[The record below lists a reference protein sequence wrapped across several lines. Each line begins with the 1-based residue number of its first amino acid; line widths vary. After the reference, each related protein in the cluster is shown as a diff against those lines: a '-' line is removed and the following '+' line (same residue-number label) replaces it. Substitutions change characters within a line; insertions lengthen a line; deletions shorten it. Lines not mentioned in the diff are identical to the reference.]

1 MKQKYFVTFLL
12 SFGFILTFGQ
22 NNAVNLSGNN
32 NFYLAGGALMLGD
45 GSNVFDINNFTIE
58 YDFYLNSASNYNG
71 RFFSGNTFNFI
82 AKPLDF
88 YVDNSGSSFLKL
100 GDGSTSETIPNT
112 PSFNIGQWYHV
123 AFVVNNT
130 ATKNIKMFVNGNLVV
145 DYNFS
150 LTLSDN
156 STNITVGSRT
166 NNSGDC
172 KFDNLRIW
180 SILRTSTEILNN
192 YNGCLNNTETGLSA
206 NINFDRS
213 NNGTFRNRVESSPR
227 KNGLLEGLCSFS
239 SGTGCTIPEI
249 APAVTVTGS
258 YAGIYY
264 AIGTLNGKTHYKTD
278 EIVCNAANFPAA
290 VSCDGTQN
298 AYEIFWDNT
307 QWVLAPADCTWIFT
321 DCGNT
326 VDFTGLI
333 GTNSS
338 NTNFAPC
345 TGWSFTDTNVNSTFS
360 STDCATLSIN
370 NLEFEKKILAYPN
383 PVNHFLI
390 IETKENITVQLL
402 DVFGKTILDQKMDT
416 PATSF
421 DLSKNAKGVYILKMT
436 DKNGN
441 ASFQRIIKE

>member
-1 MKQKYFVTFLL
+1 MKQKYFFSFLL
-12 SFGFILTFGQ
+12 SFYVVFTIAQ
-22 NNAVNLSGNN
+22 NNAVNLTGNN
-32 NFYLAGGALMLGD
+32 NFYLDGGELMLGD
-45 GSNVFDINNFTIE
+45 GNNFFDISNFTIE
-58 YDFYLNSASNYNG
+58 YDFYLNNASNYNG

-88 YVDNSGSSFLKL
+88 YVDNSGTSFLKL
-100 GDGSTSETIPNT
+100 GNGSTSETIPNT
-112 PSFNIGQWYHV
+112 PTFNIGQWYHV

-150 LTLSDN
+150 LTLSNN
-156 STNITVGSRT
+156 STNISVGSRT

-180 SILRTSTEILNN
+180 SVLRTSTEILSN

-227 KNGLLEGLCSFS
+227 KNGLVRGLCSFS

-278 EIVCNAANFPAA
+278 EIVCTNFPAES
-290 VSCDGTQN
+290 SCDGTQN

-307 QWVLAPADCTWIFT
+307 KWVLAPADCVWIFT
-321 DCGNT
+321 DCEDN
-326 VDFTGLI
+326 VDFNGSI

-345 TGWSFTDTNVNSTFS
+345 TGWTFTDTNANSTFS
-360 STDCATLSIN
+360 STDCAALSSN
-370 NLEFEKKILAYPN
+370 TVEFEKNILVYPN
-383 PVNHFLI
+383 PIKDYLNI
-390 IETKENITVQLL
+390 DSKEKVAFELF
-402 DVFGKTILDQKMDT
+402 DVFGKTILHKKEVVDLQKI
-416 PATSF
+416 
-421 DLSKNAKGVYILKMT
+421 DLSNYFKGIYLLKVT
-436 DKNGN
+436 NKSGEHKT
-441 ASFQRIIKE
+441 FKIIKE